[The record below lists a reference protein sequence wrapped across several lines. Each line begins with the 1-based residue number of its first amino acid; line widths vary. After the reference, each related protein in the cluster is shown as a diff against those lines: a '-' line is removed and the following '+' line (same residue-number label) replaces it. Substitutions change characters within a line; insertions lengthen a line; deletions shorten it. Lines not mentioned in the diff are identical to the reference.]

1 MFWQW
6 LVPFF
11 SVCRQWLRS
20 VPETMPAKD
29 VIIEGT
35 YSVNTYKV
43 YYYVDEELVHTAEV
57 AYGDV
62 IPEYVYEP
70 TEDDYTILEWI
81 GENYETMPSHDVY
94 YMANTVI
101 TGVEQLRSDNEIQ
114 VIYDLTG
121 RKVTDPENLKSG
133 IYIVNGK
140 KMMVR

>member
-1 MFWQW
+1 MKTFNS
-6 LVPFF
+6 LVKFRP
-11 SVCRQWLRS
+11 
-20 VPETMPAKD
+20 
-29 VIIEGT
+29 
-35 YSVNTYKV
+35 
-43 YYYVDEELVHTAEV
+43 
-57 AYGDV
+57 
-62 IPEYVYEP
+62 
-70 TEDDYTILEWI
+70 WI

-94 YMANTVI
+94 YMAITVI